1 MKLPFQ
7 INNFTVTVEWST
19 SVKTMFQDARSIH
32 CCLKCETWQHW
43 QKRIWRTVRGKANTL
58 LLFDIILRV
67 FGPSDQE
74 QPSGNNGWGAV
85 AFDLRSMRLSGHKC
99 ATARVCKP
107 QSFWGGCLSSNISS
121 TVRIS
126 VYPCSIK
133 LKMVKSEA
141 AWLVMCV
148 EWNTFKDL
156 QDLTEILR
164 KWQWPSC
171 QPRRV
176 CLI

>member
-1 MKLPFQ
+1 M
-7 INNFTVTVEWST
+7 EY
-19 SVKTMFQDARSIH
+19 
-32 CCLKCETWQHW
+32 KCEDHVS
-43 QKRIWRTVRGKANTL
+43 RCTVDILLPEMWNMTALTEKNLEDSEGKGKYTSAVWHNPPS
-58 LLFDIILRV
+58 V

-99 ATARVCKP
+99 ATAGVCKP